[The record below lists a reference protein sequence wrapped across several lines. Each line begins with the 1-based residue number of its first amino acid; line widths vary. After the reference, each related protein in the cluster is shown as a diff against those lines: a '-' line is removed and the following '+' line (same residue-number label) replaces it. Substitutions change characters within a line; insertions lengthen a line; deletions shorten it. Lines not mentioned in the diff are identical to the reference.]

1 MSSESSDE
9 KTKELLGRIAAAL
22 ERIADSMEAENESF
36 ENESFE
42 EEYEGRSQINNFD
55 RGNTEPE
62 IPSEIRLA
70 TEEELADQLINFA
83 KEEFP
88 DKEAWFGGE
97 FRLFWAQ
104 KNLNSFNAP
113 PEIQL
118 KMKKAE
124 RLAENRLMAERQE
137 IEREQLA
144 REKDGLPSLIS
155 RCVDWAKEN
164 GLKSVR
170 QSDIEAF
177 LLEKEIEIM
186 QPTKRSLYA
195 MTNVA
200 LKAK

>member
-9 KTKELLGRIAAAL
+9 KTNDLLGRIADAL
-22 ERIADSMEAENESF
+22 ERIADSMES

-42 EEYEGRSQINNFD
+42 EEYEGRSPSNNFG
-55 RGNTEPE
+55 RENIEPD

-88 DKEAWFGGE
+88 DKEGWFGGE

-104 KNLNSFNAP
+104 KNVDSFSSP
-113 PEIQL
+113 PEIRL
-118 KMKKAE
+118 KIRKAE
-124 RLAENRLMAERQE
+124 MIALNKLTAEKQE